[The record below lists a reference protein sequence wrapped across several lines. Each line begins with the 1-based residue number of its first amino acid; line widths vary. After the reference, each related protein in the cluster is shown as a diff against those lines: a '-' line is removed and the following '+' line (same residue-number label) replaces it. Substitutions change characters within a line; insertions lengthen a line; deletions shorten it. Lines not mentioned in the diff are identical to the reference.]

1 MIGWW
6 GVFHCKEIRTQA
18 LVWDLSFVVIS
29 MKGLVSLIKF
39 DKIKQI
45 VFHNILTLQFDL
57 SDLELKG
64 DNLLYVD
71 QMTRRCV
78 KCNSCKI
85 VLAVLNVKLN
95 LTK

>member
-1 MIGWW
+1 MGEEFFIARKSE
-6 GVFHCKEIRTQA
+6 HKL

-29 MKGLVSLIKF
+29 MKVLISLIKF
-39 DKIKQI
+39 DKIKQL

-57 SDLELKG
+57 SDLEMKG

-71 QMTRRCV
+71 QMIRRCV

-85 VLAVLNVKLN
+85 VLAVSNVKLN